1 MDGGQDEFVYSGALL
16 IREVAASKVLGK
28 PVCTASFVIT
38 GAGIVDYIM
47 GPQGQFQAKRICGEV
62 SVMVQ
67 PSQAGGDVV
76 QGVVV
81 AVGLAVVVDQL
92 LPGGL
97 RVRQ

>member
-1 MDGGQDEFVYSGALL
+1 MDGGHDQFMHASELL
-16 IREVAASKVLGK
+16 ICEVAVGKVLGK
-28 PVCTASFVIT
+28 PVCAADFVIA

-76 QGVVV
+76 QGVIV
-81 AVGLAVVVDQL
+81 AMGLAVVGGQL
-92 LPGGL
+92 LPDGL
-97 RVRQ
+97 RVKQ